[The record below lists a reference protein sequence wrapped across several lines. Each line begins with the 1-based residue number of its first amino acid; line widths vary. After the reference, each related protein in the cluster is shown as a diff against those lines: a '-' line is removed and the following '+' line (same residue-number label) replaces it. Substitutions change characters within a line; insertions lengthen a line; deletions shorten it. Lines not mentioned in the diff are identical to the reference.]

1 MAHSDTLSRTGMT
14 FNIMWPGSDLSGGLE
29 ISYCVTHLDDNDP
42 FEDLS
47 SSPHI
52 LNNSKWSYLIDFTW

>member
-29 ISYCVTHLDDNDP
+29 MSYCVTHLDDSDP

-47 SSPHI
+47 SSPHT
-52 LNNSKWSYLIDFTW
+52 LNNP